1 MERRSFAVAGA
12 VLILFALVCLP
23 ATAVDKAVGSPFY
36 GGKLLVAAP
45 TLTDPNF
52 TETVVF
58 MIDHD
63 ASGAFGLII
72 NRVYGSGPI
81 DALLEGFGIEGVER
95 SDEVSLHFGGPVDRA
110 RAFVLHSP
118 DYSGPETRRVT
129 DDVAL
134 TNRPEVLEAMGR
146 GEGPERGVLLLG
158 YAGWGAGQLENEI
171 KRGDWTSMPADADLI
186 FADDVDQVWDRATR
200 RSGMPL

>member
-1 MERRSFAVAGA
+1 MERRAFAVAGA
-12 VLILFALVCLP
+12 VLVLLALVSLP
-23 ATAVDKAVGSPFY
+23 AAAADKAVGSPFY

-63 ASGAFGLII
+63 ASGAFGLIV
-72 NRVYGSGPI
+72 NRIYGSGPI
-81 DALLEGFGIEGVER
+81 DALLEGFGIVGVER
-95 SDEVSLHFGGPVDRA
+95 TDEVSLHFGGPVDRA

-118 DYSGPETRRVT
+118 DYSGPETRQVT

-146 GEGPERGVLLLG
+146 GEECLKHRFHFVLPGLCLFFVDD
-158 YAGWGAGQLENEI
+158 AAADGAGPGE
-171 KRGDWTSMPADADLI
+171 
-186 FADDVDQVWDRATR
+186 DVFQGIALTAANGSPQGRQV
-200 RSGMPL
+200 L